1 MAAYVHGMNAPM
13 GPGVRKPSA
22 DQQKLL
28 ARWRTD
34 ALDKMPYMASL
45 LFSLR
50 LVAAPGLGTFAVDPG
65 HRLYIDFDALAAN
78 PQTWTTQV
86 CAEALLHECGHL
98 FGNHSE
104 RATDAGARN
113 SMQHSDFNCAADAE
127 INDDLSDAGC
137 KALATI
143 GAIFPANLGMPDH
156 LTAEEYYGSI
166 MTRRAVQQQQQQQGA
181 GQGQQGSGQGQGQA
195 GSGQG
200 QSHQGQAGAGHG
212 QGQGQAG
219 AGHGQGQGQA
229 GAGQGQASKGSGP
242 SNGPTPGKPYA
253 GCGSA
258 AGGNAAP
265 CEMGDDDGT
274 DLAGEAFAPGASMT
288 EKRRTEIAT
297 AASIRDYASKGR
309 GTVPAGLVSRAEVV
323 MAPPVVPWRQVL
335 SSAIKRAVARKVGD
349 FDADPTRRSRRR
361 HNARLADGRRVFYPG
376 VYTPQP
382 TLVVVRDTSGSMGR
396 DELTAVTREVDGIAR
411 LAGVRGPELRVLDVD
426 AAVHETID
434 YTGPAVMT
442 KVTGRGGTDMRV
454 GITAAME
461 LKPTPTSVIVI
472 TDGYTPWPA
481 ERTRMPLVICV
492 VGDGAE
498 SPAKDAPEW
507 AITVVAQD
515 K

>member
-1 MAAYVHGMNAPM
+1 MAAYVDGMNAPM
-13 GPGVRKPSA
+13 GSGVRKPSA
-22 DQQKLL
+22 DQQQLL

-50 LVAAPGLGTFAVDPG
+50 LVDAPGLGTFAVDPG
-65 HRLYIDFDALAAN
+65 HRLYIDFDALAGN

-127 INDDLSDAGC
+127 INDDLFDAGC

-143 GAIFPANLGMPDH
+143 GAIFPAKLGMPDH

-166 MTRRAVQQQQQQQGA
+166 MARRAVQQQQQQQGA
-181 GQGQQGSGQGQGQA
+181 GQGQQGQA

-200 QSHQGQAGAGHG
+200 QGQQGQTGSG
-212 QGQGQAG
+212 QGQ
-219 AGHGQGQGQA
+219 
-229 GAGQGQASKGSGP
+229 SSRGSGP
-242 SNGPTPGKPYA
+242 SNGPTPSKPYA

-274 DLAGEAFAPGASMT
+274 AVAGEAFAPGASMT

-297 AASIRDYASKGR
+297 AASIRDFASKGR

-361 HNARLADGRRVFYPG
+361 HDARLADGRRVFYPG

-411 LAGVRGPELRVLDVD
+411 LAGVRGRELRVLDVD

-434 YTGPAVMT
+434 YTGPAVMA
-442 KVTGRGGTDMRV
+442 KVTGGGGTDMRV

-461 LKPTPTSVIVI
+461 LKPTPTAVIVI

-481 ERTRMPLVICV
+481 ERTRVPLVICV

-507 AITVVAQD
+507 AITVVAHD